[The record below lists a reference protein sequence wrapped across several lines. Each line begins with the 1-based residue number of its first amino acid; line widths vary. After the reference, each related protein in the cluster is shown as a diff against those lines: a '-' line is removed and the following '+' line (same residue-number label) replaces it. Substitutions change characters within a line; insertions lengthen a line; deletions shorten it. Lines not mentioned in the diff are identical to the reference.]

1 MKKITLKQFWVFT
14 MLLIGFI
21 SFSQS
26 DYYGCI
32 TNSNGSSG
40 NGRAPHGRF
49 RYIRTAYLITPT
61 EMTASGLTNGDILN
75 SIVFNYT
82 VAQDIATTGNL
93 TIYLQNTTDATYT
106 KGTNW
111 TTAISTM
118 TTVSNAS
125 ATIPNT
131 VGEATFN
138 FSGGSPF
145 TYTGGG
151 LYVAFDFQNPS
162 GTLPTSFVT
171 VNCNTT
177 LANGLAGYQST
188 STNGTTLTASGFR
201 PLTKLGKSV
210 TCARPISLGFTNS
223 TLTSVDLN
231 TSPTGT
237 TVEIEYGPYN
247 FTQGTGTV
255 LTGITSNPYTLSG
268 LTNSTAY
275 EYYSRTNCGGGSF
288 SAWQGP
294 KGFYTTFT
302 PTSPT
307 YNTGF
312 EFEDLPFIGW
322 IATPNN
328 TQNSWFLNFGGTGSP
343 LVQEG
348 ELSAIA
354 VTPTSSA
361 GTEMMISRGINL
373 TAGSTVTVTYYVR
386 NYQATGSTNTASY
399 QLAYGNSQTA
409 VSQTNIIT
417 TETGIA
423 NTTFAQKTFNFNPAS
438 TGTYYFS
445 FQNTSPANAT
455 GTHALIIDNFTVSE
469 VLATKD
475 FITDN
480 FSVFPIPAKNI
491 LNIKSKTTDEILK
504 IEISDLNGR
513 VIQKA
518 GATNEINISDI
529 QSGVYII
536 TISTEKGKGSL
547 KFTKE

>member
-1 MKKITLKQFWVFT
+1 MKKITLKQFWLLT
-14 MLLIGFI
+14 ILLIGF
-21 SFSQS
+21 SAFSQS

-32 TNSNGSSG
+32 TNSNGNSA

-61 EMTASGLTNGDILN
+61 EMTASGLVNGDVLN
-75 SIVFNYT
+75 SIVFNYF
-82 VAQDIATTGNL
+82 VAQNIATTGNL
-93 TIYLQNTTDATYT
+93 TVYLQNTTDTAYSL
-106 KGTNW
+106 GTNW
-111 TTAISTM
+111 TTAITAM
-118 TTVSNAS
+118 TTVSNS
-125 ATIPNT
+125 SVTIPNT
-131 VGEATFN
+131 TGDVTFN

-151 LYVAFDFQNPS
+151 LYVAFDFQNTA
-162 GTLPTSFVT
+162 GTLPTSFVS
-171 VNCNTT
+171 VNCNIS

-188 STNGTTLTASGFR
+188 SANGTTLTLSGFR
-201 PLTKLGKSV
+201 PLTTLGKAV
-210 TCARPISLGFTNS
+210 TCSRPTSLGFANP
-223 TLTSVDLN
+223 TLTSADLS
-231 TSPTGT
+231 TVPTGT

-247 FTQGTGTV
+247 FTRGTGTTI
-255 LTGITSNPYTLSG
+255 TGVTSTYTLSS

-275 EYYSRTNCGGGSF
+275 EYYSRTDCGGGNF

-302 PTSPT
+302 PTNPD

-312 EFEDLPFIGW
+312 EYEDLPFIGW
-322 IATPNN
+322 LATPSG
-328 TQNSWFLNFGGTGSP
+328 TANSWYLNFGGTGSP

-348 ELSAIA
+348 EFSAVA
-354 VTPTSSA
+354 VTPSA
-361 GTEMMISRGINL
+361 AAATEMMISRGINL
-373 TAGSTVTVTYYVR
+373 TAGSTVTVTYYLR
-386 NYQATGSTNTASY
+386 NYQASSSTNTASY

-409 VSQTNIIT
+409 VAQTNIIT

-455 GTHALIIDNFTVSE
+455 GTHALVIDNFTVSE

-475 FITDN
+475 FIADN
-480 FSVFPIPAKNI
+480 FSIYPIPAKNT

-504 IEISDLNGR
+504 MEILDLNGR
-513 VIQKA
+513 VIKKVEV
-518 GATNEINISDI
+518 TNEINISDI
-529 QSGVYII
+529 QSGVYMISII
-536 TISTEKGKGSL
+536 TEKGKGSL